1 MLRIFFVTVEID
13 DGFLGTSLGGINIK
27 TLIDSWGVR
36 CLIFFF
42 YPRQRIETR
51 RSRHIIQ
58 VVEVHLKIFT
68 DADCINV
75 SQIP

>member
-1 MLRIFFVTVEID
+1 MFFVTVEID
-13 DGFLGTSLGGINIK
+13 DGFLETSLGGINIK

-36 CLIFFF
+36 CLIFF
-42 YPRQRIETR
+42 YPRQIIETR